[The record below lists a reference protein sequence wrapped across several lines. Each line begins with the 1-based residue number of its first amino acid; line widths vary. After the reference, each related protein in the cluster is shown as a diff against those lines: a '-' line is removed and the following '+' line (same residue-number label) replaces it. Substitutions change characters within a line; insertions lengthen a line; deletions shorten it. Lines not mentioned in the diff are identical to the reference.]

1 MCGCSWSAIVAGVI
15 EVRGLTKRY
24 GTTTAVEDLTFT
36 VQAGCVTGFLGPN
49 GSGKSTTMRVLLGLD
64 AATTGTA
71 LITGH
76 RYVELTHPMRH
87 VGALVDAGGFH
98 PGRSARN
105 HLRCLA
111 RTDRIGDRR
120 VAAVLEEV
128 GLAGAAH
135 KRVGGF
141 SLGMRQRLGIAA
153 ALLGDP
159 PVLVL
164 DEPVNGLDAD
174 GVRWLRG
181 LLRAMAAEGRA
192 MLIASHLMSE
202 MEQTA
207 DRLIVIG
214 NGRLIA
220 DTSPDELADRYGGH
234 VQVRCSQPAELADVL
249 RASGADVAASAGGR
263 LEVRGLDATRIGD
276 LAAAHQLAISELVT
290 KNASLEETYLRLTN
304 DTVTY
309 RAGFTEHGGRR

>member
-1 MCGCSWSAIVAGVI
+1 MI
-15 EVRGLTKRY
+15 EVRNLTKRY

-36 VQAGCVTGFLGPN
+36 VQEGCVTGFLGPN
-49 GSGKSTTMRVLLGLD
+49 GSGKTTTMRVLLGLD
-64 AATTGTA
+64 APTAGSA
-71 LITGH
+71 LIAGR
-76 RYVELTHPMRH
+76 RYAELAHPMRH
-87 VGALVDAGGFH
+87 VGALLDATGFH
-98 PGRSARN
+98 PGRSAWN

-159 PVLVL
+159 PVLLL

-174 GVRWLRG
+174 GVRWLRHA
-181 LLRAMAAEGRA
+181 LRAMAAAGRA
-192 MLIASHLMSE
+192 VLVASHLMSE
-202 MEQTA
+202 MEKTA
-207 DRLIVIG
+207 DRLIIIG

-220 DTSPDELADRYGGH
+220 DTSPGELADRFGGH
-234 VQVRCSQPAELADVL
+234 IQVRCSQPAELA
-249 RASGADVAASAGGR
+249 GALQAAGAEVTVGAGGN

-276 LAAAHQLAISELVT
+276 LAAAHHLAVYELVT

-304 DTVTY
+304 DAVSY
-309 RAGFTEHGGRR
+309 RAGSSDHQGVGG